1 MVGFNRK
8 KSEAEKHEKHALLD
22 IIGNNRK
29 HVSKRPDDE
38 VTEGL
43 MPINKGFRGICNF

>member
-38 VTEGL
+38 VVGE
-43 MPINKGFRGICNF
+43 INPVFMRV

>member
-1 MVGFNRK
+1 MVDFNRK
-8 KSEAEKHEKHALLD
+8 KSEAEQHEKYVKWD

-38 VTEGL
+38 EFVL
-43 MPINKGFRGICNF
+43 MEKDVA